1 MKIISG
7 YGKAD
12 RKYADP
18 AAFSE
23 TLMEEVETS
32 RLVRGRGAP
41 GDAAQIFRGYE
52 RIAGKTEEGKRKEKR
67 ETTGPKKFRSN

>member
-52 RIAGKTEEGKRKEKR
+52 RIAGKTEEGNEGGKRKKGGDR
-67 ETTGPKKFRSN
+67 T